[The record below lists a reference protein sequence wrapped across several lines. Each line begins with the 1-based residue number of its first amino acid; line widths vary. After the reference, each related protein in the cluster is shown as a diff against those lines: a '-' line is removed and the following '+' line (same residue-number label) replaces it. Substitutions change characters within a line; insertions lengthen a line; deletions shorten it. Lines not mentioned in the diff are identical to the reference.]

1 MEIRLPGAAGA
12 GIDEETGG
20 VMLGALW
27 VALCGSPLEDSHGP
41 EGQGAVRGHP
51 VFSTDRFPVVQKL
64 PSGNNIGTH
73 SLFLDWVTEAEDNKK
88 RWQEYTEELH
98 KIDLHEP
105 DNHEGVITHLESES
119 WNVKSSG
126 P

>member
-73 SLFLDWVTEAEDNKK
+73 SLFLDWAHSFPEIFT
-88 RWQEYTEELH
+88 QCQSCYSLS
-98 KIDLHEP
+98 L
-105 DNHEGVITHLESES
+105 ITIA
-119 WNVKSSG
+119 G
-126 P
+126 